1 MLNVLS
7 FDTRADLRIRYMS
20 TEWKCLNY
28 SNPLSSRNAPDPAS
42 HLFSLVL
49 HLEQHDRQG
58 QGRCVQDSEPY
69 LALSH
74 GGIDRS
80 AKAAQSFDAERLWRT
95 HQTAESR
102 LAVRRRGCRAP
113 GRTESAKP

>member
-1 MLNVLS
+1 MCNVTS
-7 FDTRADLRIRYMS
+7 FGTRADLRIRYMF
-20 TEWKCLNY
+20 TEWKYLNY
-28 SNPLSSRNAPDPAS
+28 SNPLSSCNAPDPPS

-49 HLEQHDRQG
+49 HFEQHNRQG

-80 AKAAQSFDAERLWRT
+80 AKAAQSFDAERLWWT

-102 LAVRRRGCRAP
+102 LAFRRRGCRAP
-113 GRTESAKP
+113 GRTESVEP